1 MENAFAE
8 QVIPGTFIR
17 VQAENLISA
26 GGLSWGNVGIVGTA
40 ANADPANNVIGTT
53 QILSSLDDARARY
66 APSDGISAATMNL
79 MRCLELL
86 FRNGATTVY
95 SHALAVGATV
105 GDFTTAVESELLKEN
120 INILVVPE
128 LTTSEALTVIGAVNN
143 AETDGKDIIAVYGSD
158 KTVFDDIDDDVTT
171 NKRFIMVTPG
181 IRVYE
186 AASDSVVTLPGNYTA
201 AVMAGLLSSLPPH
214 ISPTNKVLPGTTEL
228 ATKYSYGQLKS
239 LLQNRVCPLED
250 RQGIRVVRGLTTDD
264 AAFTQI
270 TTRRI
275 VDFAKAGVRQV
286 SNPFI
291 GRLNNIRVRKALQ
304 GAIDGFLTTMVVDEM
319 LTEYSLEV
327 KATRQDEI
335 AGRCVVNVAMKPT
348 FSIDYIRVTLA
359 LS

>member
-26 GGLSWGNVGIVGTA
+26 GGISWGNVGIVGTA
-40 ANADPANNVIGTT
+40 ANADGGDNVLGTT
-53 QILSSLDDARARY
+53 QILSSLDDARNIY
-66 APSDGISAATMNL
+66 APSDAISAATTNL
-79 MRCLELL
+79 MRSLEIL
-86 FRNGATTVY
+86 FRNGATTVFA
-95 SHALAVGATV
+95 HALAAGSSA
-105 GDFTTAVESELLKEN
+105 GDFTTAIESSLIKEN
-120 INILVVPE
+120 INILIVPE
-128 LTTSEALTVIGAVNN
+128 LSTADALTVLGIVNT

-158 KTVFDDIDDDVTT
+158 KETFADISGDVTA

-181 IRVYE
+181 IQAYE
-186 AASDSVVTLPGNYTA
+186 SASDSMVTLPGNYTA
-201 AVMAGLLSSLPPH
+201 AAMAGLLSSLPPH
-214 ISPTNKVLPGTTEL
+214 ISATNKVLSNVTEL
-228 ATKYSYGQLKS
+228 EQKFSYGQLKT
-239 LLQNRVCPLED
+239 LLQANVCPLED
-250 RQGIRVVRGLTTDD
+250 RQGIRVVRGLTTEG
-264 AAFTQI
+264 AAFSQI

-348 FSIDYIRVTLA
+348 FSIDFIRVTLA

>member
-26 GGLSWGNVGIVGTA
+26 GGISWGNVGIVGTA
-40 ANADPANNVIGTT
+40 ANADAGNDVIGSTR
-53 QILSSLDDARARY
+53 ILSSLDDARNLY
-66 APSDGISAATMNL
+66 APSDAISDGNTNL
-79 MRCLELL
+79 MRSLEVL
-86 FRNGATTVY
+86 FRCGATTVY
-95 SHALAVGATV
+95 AHALAAGASS
-105 GDFTTAVESELLKEN
+105 GDFTTAIESDLIKEN

-128 LTTSEALTVIGAVNN
+128 LTTTEAIGVLGIVDN
-143 AETDGKDIIAVYGSD
+143 AETDGKDIIGVYGSD
-158 KTVFDDIDDDVTT
+158 ATEFDAIDDDVSA

-186 AASDSVVTLPGNYTA
+186 SASDSMVTLPGNYTA
-201 AVMAGLLSSLPPH
+201 AAMAGLLSSLPPH
-214 ISPTNKVLPGTTEL
+214 ISPTNKTIPSLVEL
-228 ATKYSYGQLKS
+228 SEKFSYGQLKS
-239 LLQNRVCPLED
+239 LLQANACPLEN
-250 RQGIRVVRGLTTDD
+250 RRGIRVVRGLTTEG
-264 AAFTQI
+264 AAFSQI

-291 GRLNNIRVRKALQ
+291 GRLNNVRVRKALQ